1 MSLRFY
7 IGSSGAGKSSRL
19 QEDIIERSLQEPGRR
34 FFVLVPDQ
42 YTMQTQKEMIERHPR
57 HGFMNIEIFSFGRL
71 AHYIFEEVGQP
82 ERLTLDDTGK
92 NLILR
97 KLSSEMAKELPVIGG
112 YLKKTGYIHEV
123 KSVISEFMQYGLD
136 VDKVEKLC
144 AAVKDKP
151 VLKGKLQDINRLY
164 ESFLKY
170 LGEKYITTEETMDL
184 LANLLEKSELIRGS
198 IVALDGFTGFT
209 PVQNHV
215 ISRLLTLCEEV
226 ILTVTLP
233 AEETRQLLQQEQL
246 QQGQPQR
253 LPQPPQQQ
261 QQPPQQPQKQ
271 QMQKEQPTQQG
282 ESSLFALSK
291 KTILSVT
298 RLAKEVGVPRGKDIL
313 LEGNPVIR
321 YRTQPAL
328 AYLEQRLFRTGA
340 GHYSEQTDA
349 IHIDSAMSP
358 REELRKTFIRI
369 RRLIRENKYAYRDI
383 AIVTGDLERYA
394 SYAAEMSNQYDVPV
408 FIDNNRKLGLN
419 PFTEYV
425 KSGLK
430 VIRNNF
436 SYESVVHF
444 LKCGFTGLSEEE
456 IDKLENYMLALKI
469 RGEKTWSRTF
479 VRRPAYMRRQL
490 QETSASQET
499 LTPQG
504 ALQPQDPLQQINRT
518 RERLMELLEPLLP
531 LKKGGPAEEMV
542 KILYHFIA
550 DHDIYDKLQE
560 YVGYFKERGDF
571 ARAGEYDQI
580 YGYLMQLLEQMAALL
595 EGEVLTLDEFI
606 EILEAGILEL
616 QVGILPQD
624 TDRVVMGDIE
634 RTRLKQVKA
643 LFFVGVN
650 EGIIPK
656 HNTGGGM
663 ISDMDRETIAEAGY
677 ELSPTPRQKMYTQR
691 LYLYMNMTKPSEQL
705 WISYAQV
712 DAEGKS
718 LRPSYLVGMLCK
730 MFPNLETDA
739 DKWADRKM
747 SENGSGIPPFMDEIV
762 ALKDSREYFA
772 HLFRQYAGRTL
783 SEEML
788 PVFAV
793 LYKAYEKRDAQTLSM
808 IRDAAF
814 YHYTS
819 ETLDREIVRALYGVV
834 LENSI
839 SRMEAYA
846 RCAYAHFLQ
855 YGMQLREREDYSF
868 GSMDMGNFFHQALE
882 QFGFQ
887 LKERGLSWTDFTKEQ
902 AEEILD
908 DILNNIA
915 VSYGESVIYQDE
927 RTAYRLTQI
936 GRILLR
942 TVQNLQYQLKK
953 GSFVPREL
961 EYSFR
966 REVSVDRVKL
976 GLTDEEKMMLIGKID
991 RYDVFEKDDTLYVKV
1006 VDYKSREKKIDLV
1019 QLYYGL
1025 QLQLAVYLEQAVE
1038 RVKQKN
1044 PGKQVI
1050 PAALFYYPVTD
1061 PIMAQE
1067 NANVSQEEW
1076 ERWMHEKLRVS
1087 GYFLED
1093 EEVVRGLDRTYD
1105 GVSDVIRLEKKKDG
1119 SYTAASQ
1126 NISKDTLTMIG
1137 DYADHMIRRIGSE
1150 ILQGNRDAMPCGDT
1164 ACSYCTYRE
1173 VCCFDRRLP
1182 GFVSLDTD
1190 MSEAEAMEK
1199 IKNEIRR

>member
-7 IGSSGAGKSSRL
+7 IGGSGAGKSSRL
-19 QEDIIERSLQEPGRR
+19 QEDIIERSMKEPERH

-42 YTMQTQKEMIERHPR
+42 YTMQTQKEMIERHPL

-71 AHYIFEEVGQP
+71 AHYIFEEVGKP

-97 KLSSEMAKELPVIGG
+97 KLASEMAEELPAIGRH
-112 YLKKTGYIHEV
+112 LKKTGYIHEV
-123 KSVISEFMQYGLD
+123 KSVISEFMQYGLG
-136 VDKVEKLC
+136 VKNVEKLC

-164 ESFLKY
+164 ESFLQY

-184 LANLLEKSELIRGS
+184 LAESLEKSELIRGS

-233 AEETRQLLQQEQL
+233 AEEFGQEVSH
-246 QQGQPQR
+246 P
-253 LPQPPQQQ
+253 
-261 QQPPQQPQKQ
+261 
-271 QMQKEQPTQQG
+271 EA
-282 ESSLFALSK
+282 SALFALSK
-291 KTILSVT
+291 KTVRTVSG
-298 RLAKEVGVPRGKDIL
+298 LAKEAEVPRGKDIL
-313 LEGNPVIR
+313 LKGAPVIR

-328 AYLEQRLFRTGA
+328 AHLEQHLFRPGA
-340 GHYSEQTDA
+340 GIYREQPDG
-349 IHIDSAMSP
+349 IHMYAAMSP

-369 RRLIRENKYAYRDI
+369 RRLVQEKKYAYRDI

-394 SYAAEMSNQYDVPV
+394 SYAAEMSERYDVPV
-408 FIDNNRKLGLN
+408 FLDNNRKLGLN

-425 KSGLK
+425 KSGLN

-456 IDKLENYMLALKI
+456 IDRLENYMLALKI
-469 RGEKTWSRTF
+469 RGEKTWSRAF
-479 VRRPAYMRRQL
+479 VRRPAYMRRQP
-490 QETSASQET
+490 QETSQPQEI
-499 LTPQG
+499 P
-504 ALQPQDPLQQINRT
+504 QPQDPLQQINQT
-518 RERLMELLEPLLP
+518 REALMELLDPLLP
-531 LKKGGPAEEMV
+531 LKKGGTAEEMV
-542 KILYHFIA
+542 KIVYHFIA
-550 DHDIYDKLQE
+550 DRNIFGRLQE
-560 YVGYFKERGDF
+560 YVAYFKSQEDF

-595 EGEVLTLDEFI
+595 AGEELSLEEFI

-616 QVGILPQD
+616 RVGILPQD
-624 TDRVVMGDIE
+624 IDRVVIGDIE

-643 LFFVGVN
+643 LFFIGVN

-705 WISYAQV
+705 WVSYAQV
-712 DAEGKS
+712 DAEGKA
-718 LRPSYLVGMLCK
+718 LRPSYLTEMLHK
-730 MFPNLETDA
+730 MFPKLETDA
-739 DKWADRKM
+739 DGQPSAL
-747 SENGSGIPPFMDEIV
+747 DEIV

-772 HLFRQYAGRTL
+772 HLFRRYAGRTL

-788 PVFAV
+788 PVFAA
-793 LYKAYEKRDAQTLSM
+793 LYRVYEKRDAAALTM

-819 ETLDREIVRALYGVV
+819 GTLDREVVRALYGAV

-868 GSMDMGNFFHQALE
+868 GNMDMGNFFHQALE
-882 QFGFQ
+882 QFGRQ
-887 LKERGLSWTDFTKEQ
+887 LKEQGLSWTDFTKEQ

-908 DILNNIA
+908 CILNNIA
-915 VSYGESVIYQDE
+915 VTYGESVIYQDE
-927 RTAYRLTQI
+927 RTAYRLKQI
-936 GRILLR
+936 RRILLR

-953 GSFVPREL
+953 GSFVPQEL

-966 REVSVDRVKL
+966 KEVSVDRVKL
-976 GLTDEEKMMLIGKID
+976 GLTDEEKLMLNGKID
-991 RYDVFEKDDTLYVKV
+991 RYDVYENGDMLYVKV
-1006 VDYKSREKKIDLV
+1006 IDYKSREKKIDLV
-1019 QLYYGL
+1019 QLYFGL
-1025 QLQLAVYLEQAVE
+1025 QMQLAVYLEQAVE
-1038 RVKQKN
+1038 RVKQKH
-1044 PGKQVI
+1044 PDKQVI

-1087 GYFLED
+1087 GYLLED
-1093 EEVVRGLDRTYD
+1093 EEVIRGLDRTYTD
-1105 GVSDVIRLEKKKDG
+1105 VSDVIRLERKKDG
-1119 SYTAASQ
+1119 SFTAASQ
-1126 NISKDTLTMIG
+1126 VIPKDTLKMIS
-1137 DYADHMIRRIGSE
+1137 DYTDHMIRRIGSE
-1150 ILQGNRDAMPCGDT
+1150 ILQGNRSAQPCGDA
-1164 ACSYCTYRE
+1164 ACGYCAYRE
-1173 VCCFDRRLP
+1173 VCGFDKRLP
-1182 GFVSLDTD
+1182 GFAGVD
-1190 MSEAEAMEK
+1190 MDMTEAEAVEK
-1199 IKNEIRR
+1199 MAEELKASHPAGATVSDPE

>member
-19 QEDIIERSLQEPGRR
+19 QEDIIKRSMKEPGRR

-42 YTMQTQKEMIERHPR
+42 YTMQTQKEMIERHPL

-71 AHYIFEEVGQP
+71 AHYIFEEVGRP

-97 KLSSEMAKELPVIGG
+97 KLASEMADELPAIGR
-112 YLKKTGYIHEV
+112 YLKKTGYIHEI

-136 VDKVEKLC
+136 VGKVEKLC
-144 AAVKDKP
+144 AAVGDKP
-151 VLKGKLQDINRLY
+151 VLSGKLQDINRLY

-184 LANLLEKSELIRGS
+184 LAGLLEKSESVRGS

-226 ILTVTLP
+226 ILTVTMP
-233 AEETRQLLQQEQL
+233 AEEFRKSGKESLRQE
-246 QQGQPQR
+246 
-253 LPQPPQQQ
+253 
-261 QQPPQQPQKQ
+261 
-271 QMQKEQPTQQG
+271 
-282 ESSLFALSK
+282 ESALFALSK
-291 KTILSVT
+291 KTILSVS
-298 RLAKEVGVPRGKDIL
+298 RLAKEMEVPRGEDVL
-313 LEGNPVIR
+313 LRGDPVVR

-328 AYLEQRLFRTGA
+328 AHLEQRLFRMGTGA
-340 GHYSEQTDA
+340 YPGRADG
-349 IHIDSAMSP
+349 IHITSAISP
-358 REELRKTFIRI
+358 REELRRTFIAI
-369 RRLIRENKYAYRDI
+369 RRLVQEKGYAYRDI

-394 SYAAEMSNQYDVPV
+394 SYAAEMSARYDVPV
-408 FIDNNRKLGLN
+408 FLDNNRKLGLN

-469 RGEKTWSRTF
+469 RGEKTWSRAF
-479 VRRPAYMRRQL
+479 VRCPAYMRRQ
-490 QETSASQET
+490 QEAARSQET
-499 LTPQG
+499 TQLRE
-504 ALQPQDPLQQINRT
+504 AAQPMDPLQEINRT
-518 RERLMELLEPLLP
+518 REALMELLDPLLP

-550 DHDIYDKLQE
+550 DHDIFEKLQE
-560 YVGYFKERGDF
+560 YAAYFKDQDDF
-571 ARAGEYDQI
+571 ARAGEYEQI

-595 EGEVLTLDEFI
+595 EGEELSLEEFI

-624 TDRVVMGDIE
+624 IDRVVIGDIE

-643 LFFVGVN
+643 LFFIGVN

-718 LRPSYLVGMLCK
+718 LRPSYLVSMIHK
-730 MFPNLETDA
+730 MFPELETSGECNKPGGDMLDNDRITDA
-739 DKWADRKM
+739 GLSAVLND
-747 SENGSGIPPFMDEIV
+747 IV
-762 ALKDSREYFA
+762 GLKDSRESFA
-772 HLFRQYAGRTL
+772 HLLRRYAGRTL
-783 SEEML
+783 PEEIQPL
-788 PVFAV
+788 FAA
-793 LYKAYEKRDAQTLSM
+793 LYKEYEKRDAASLSM
-808 IRDAAF
+808 LKDAAF
-814 YHYTS
+814 YYYKPKAL
-819 ETLDREIVRALYGVV
+819 ERGVARALYGTV

-839 SRMEAYA
+839 SRMESYA

-855 YGMQLREREDYSF
+855 YGMRLKEREDYSF

-882 QFGFQ
+882 QFGLQ
-887 LKERGLSWTDFTKEQ
+887 LKEKGLLWTDFTKEN

-908 DILNNIA
+908 KVLTNIA
-915 VSYGESVIYQDE
+915 VSYEESVIYQNE

-936 GRILLR
+936 RRILLR

-953 GSFVPREL
+953 GSFVPQEL
-961 EYSFR
+961 EYRFR

-976 GLTDEEKMMLIGKID
+976 GLTEDEKMMLTGKID
-991 RYDVFEKDDTLYVKV
+991 RYDVFEKDDMLYVKV

-1044 PGKQVI
+1044 PGKQVV

-1061 PIMAQE
+1061 PIMAQD

-1076 ERWMHEKLRVS
+1076 ERWMHEKLRMS
-1087 GYFLED
+1087 GYFVED
-1093 EEVVRGLDRTYD
+1093 EEVIRGLDRTYVD
-1105 GVSDVIRLEKKKDG
+1105 TSDVIRLEKKKDG
-1119 SYTAASQ
+1119 TYTAASQ
-1126 NISKDTLTMIG
+1126 IIPQDTLSMIS
-1137 DYADHMIRRIGSE
+1137 DYADHMIRRIGSG
-1150 ILQGNRDAMPCGDT
+1150 ILQGERGARPCGDL
-1164 ACSYCTYRE
+1164 ACGYCAYRE
-1173 VCCFDRRLP
+1173 VCCFDKRLP
-1182 GFVSLDTD
+1182 GYTSLDMD

-1199 IKNEIRR
+1199 IVKELKTPQSDKD

>member
-19 QEDIIERSLQEPGRR
+19 QEDIIERSMKEPERH
-34 FFVLVPDQ
+34 FFILVPDQ
-42 YTMQTQKEMIERHPR
+42 YTMQTQKEMIERHPL

-97 KLSSEMAKELPVIGG
+97 KLASEMAEELPVIGR
-112 YLKKTGYIHEV
+112 YLKKTGYVHEV

-136 VDKVEKLC
+136 VSQVDKLC
-144 AAVKDKP
+144 TAVKDKP

-170 LGEKYITTEETMDL
+170 LGDKYITTEETMDL
-184 LANLLEKSELIRGS
+184 LAERLDKSELIKGS

-215 ISRLLTLCEEV
+215 IGRLLTLCEEV

-233 AEETRQLLQQEQL
+233 AEDIEQL
-246 QQGQPQR
+246 
-253 LPQPPQQQ
+253 
-261 QQPPQQPQKQ
+261 KQ
-271 QMQKEQPTQQG
+271 TGPE

-291 KTILSVT
+291 KTILT
-298 RLAKEVGVPRGKDIL
+298 MNRLAKEMDVPRGEDIL
-313 LEGNPVIR
+313 LKGAPVIR

-328 AYLEQRLFRTGA
+328 AHLEQHLFRAGTGIYREQA
-340 GHYSEQTDA
+340 GG
-349 IHIDSAMSP
+349 IHIYSAISP

-369 RRLIRENKYAYRDI
+369 RRLIQEKKYAYRDI

-394 SYAAEMSNQYDVPV
+394 SYAAEMSERYDVPI
-408 FIDNNRKLGLN
+408 FLDNNRKLGLN

-425 KSGLK
+425 KSGLR

-456 IDKLENYMLALKI
+456 IDRLENYMLALKI
-469 RGEKTWSRTF
+469 RGEKTWSRAF
-479 VRRPAYMRRQL
+479 VRYPAYMRQHT
-490 QETSASQET
+490 QE
-499 LTPQG
+499 PQ
-504 ALQPQDPLQQINRT
+504 QTQDPLQQINQT
-518 RERLMELLEPLLP
+518 REALMELLGPLLP

-550 DHDIYDKLQE
+550 DHNIYDKLQE
-560 YVGYFKERGDF
+560 YVGYFKDQEDF
-571 ARAGEYDQI
+571 SRAGEYDQI

-595 EGEVLTLDEFI
+595 EGEELSLEEFI

-624 TDRVVMGDIE
+624 TDRVVIGDIE

-663 ISDMDRETIAEAGY
+663 ISDMDREMIADAGY

-705 WISYAQV
+705 WLSYAQV

-718 LRPSYLVGMLCK
+718 LRPSYLVGMLHK
-730 MFPNLETDA
+730 MFPKLEEDGRESV
-739 DKWADRKM
+739 DGM
-747 SENGSGIPPFMDEIV
+747 LPVMDEIV

-772 HLFRQYAGRTL
+772 HLFREYAGQTL
-783 SEEML
+783 QREMR
-788 PVFAV
+788 PMFAA
-793 LYKAYEKRDAQTLSM
+793 LYKEYEKRDATTLSI

-814 YHYTS
+814 YHYTP
-819 ETLDREIVRALYGVV
+819 ETLNREVVRALYGAV

-855 YGMQLREREDYSF
+855 YGMQLKEREDYSF
-868 GSMDMGNFFHQALE
+868 GNMDMGNFFHQALE
-882 QFGFQ
+882 QFGLQ
-887 LKERGLSWTDFTKEQ
+887 LKEQGLSWIDFTKEQ

-908 DILNNIA
+908 YILNNIA
-915 VSYGESVIYQDE
+915 VAYGESVIYQDE

-936 GRILLR
+936 RRILLR

-953 GSFVPREL
+953 GSFVPQEL

-966 REVSVDRVKL
+966 KEVSVDRVKL
-976 GLTDEEKMMLIGKID
+976 GLTEDEKLMLTGKID
-991 RYDVFEKDDTLYVKV
+991 RYDVFEKDDALYVKV
-1006 VDYKSREKKIDLV
+1006 IDYKSKDKKIDLV

-1038 RVKQKN
+1038 RVKKRN

-1067 NANVSQEEW
+1067 NANISQEEW

-1087 GYFLED
+1087 GYFVED
-1093 EEVVRGLDRTYD
+1093 EDVIQGLDRTYID
-1105 GVSDVIRLEKKKDG
+1105 VSDVIRLEKKKDG

-1126 NISKDTLTMIG
+1126 VIPRDTLNLLS
-1137 DYADHMIRRIGSE
+1137 DYADHMIRKIGSE
-1150 ILQGNRDAMPCGDT
+1150 ILQGDRNARPCGDT

-1173 VCCFDRRLP
+1173 VCCFDKRLP
-1182 GFVSLDTD
+1182 GFESLDMD
-1190 MSEAEAMEK
+1190 MSETEAMEK
-1199 IKNEIRR
+1199 IAEELTDS

>member
-19 QEDIIERSLQEPGRR
+19 QEDIIERSLKEPERH

-42 YTMQTQKEMIERHPR
+42 YTMQTQKEMIERHPL

-71 AHYIFEEVGQP
+71 AHYIFEEVGRP

-97 KLSSEMAKELPVIGG
+97 KLASEMAEELPMIGR
-112 YLKKTGYIHEV
+112 YLKKTGYVHEV
-123 KSVISEFMQYGLD
+123 KSVISEFMQYGMD
-136 VDKVEKLC
+136 VDKVGKLC
-144 AAVKDKP
+144 AEVKDKP
-151 VLKGKLQDINRLY
+151 VLQGKLRDINRLY
-164 ESFLKY
+164 ENFLKY

-184 LANLLEKSELIRGS
+184 LAGLLERSELIRGS

-226 ILTVTLP
+226 ILTVTMP
-233 AEETRQLLQQEQL
+233 AEETRQLTQPGQSGQQEA
-246 QQGQPQR
+246 
-253 LPQPPQQQ
+253 
-261 QQPPQQPQKQ
+261 
-271 QMQKEQPTQQG
+271 
-282 ESSLFALSK
+282 SSLFALSK
-291 KTILSVT
+291 KTILTVS
-298 RLAKEVGVPRGKDIL
+298 RLAKEMDVPRGEDIL
-313 LEGNPVIR
+313 LEGDPVIR
-321 YRTQPAL
+321 YRSQPAL
-328 AYLEQRLFRTGA
+328 AHLEQNLFRAGA
-340 GHYSEQTDA
+340 GIYQGQAEG
-349 IHIDSAMSP
+349 IHIYSAISP

-369 RRLIRENKYAYRDI
+369 RRIIQEKKYAYRDI

-394 SYAAEMSNQYDVPV
+394 PYAEEMSKRYDVPV
-408 FIDNNRKLGLN
+408 FLDNNRKLGLN

-425 KSGLK
+425 KSGLR

-456 IDKLENYMLALKI
+456 IDRLENYMLALKI
-469 RGEKTWSRTF
+469 RGEKTWSRAF
-479 VRRPAYMRRQL
+479 VRCPAYMRRQRQEAL
-490 QETSASQET
+490 RCQEASLIQETS
-499 LTPQG
+499 
-504 ALQPQDPLQQINRT
+504 QPQDPLQEINRT
-518 RERLMELLEPLLP
+518 REALMALLEPLLP
-531 LKKGGPAEEMV
+531 LKKGGRAEEMV

-560 YVGYFKERGDF
+560 YVGYFKEREDF

-595 EGEVLTLDEFI
+595 EGEELSLEEFI

-624 TDRVVMGDIE
+624 TDRVVIGDIE

-643 LFFVGVN
+643 LFFIGVN

-656 HNTGGGM
+656 HNTAGGM

-691 LYLYMNMTKPSEQL
+691 LYLYMNMTKPSEEL

-718 LRPSYLVGMLCK
+718 LRPSYLVGMLQK
-730 MFPNLETDA
+730 MFPGLETAVSDVLTEIGPPEDGRMSDA
-739 DKWADRKM
+739 GLA
-747 SENGSGIPPFMDEIV
+747 SVLDELV
-762 ALKDSREYFA
+762 ALKDSREFFA
-772 HLFRQYAGRTL
+772 NLFRQYAGQTL
-783 SEEML
+783 PGKMQPL
-788 PVFAV
+788 FAA
-793 LYKAYEKRDAQTLSM
+793 LYKEYEKRDAASFSM

-814 YHYTS
+814 YHYTPD
-819 ETLDREIVRALYGVV
+819 TLNREVVKALYGAV

-855 YGMQLREREDYSF
+855 YGMQLKEREDYSF
-868 GSMDMGNFFHQALE
+868 GNMDMGNFFHQALE
-882 QFGFQ
+882 QFGLR
-887 LKERGLSWTDFTKEQ
+887 LKEQGLSWTEFTKEH

-908 DILNNIA
+908 HILNTIA
-915 VSYGESVIYQDE
+915 VTYGESVIYQDE

-936 GRILLR
+936 RRILLR
-942 TVQNLQYQLKK
+942 AVQTLQYQLKK
-953 GSFVPREL
+953 GSFVPQEL

-976 GLTDEEKMMLIGKID
+976 GLNKDEKMMLTGKID
-991 RYDVFEKDDTLYVKV
+991 RYDVFEKDNMLYVKV
-1006 VDYKSREKKIDLV
+1006 IDYKSKEKKIDLV

-1044 PGKQVI
+1044 PDKQVI

-1067 NANVSQEEW
+1067 DANVSQEEW

-1087 GYFLED
+1087 GYLLED
-1093 EEVVRGLDRTYD
+1093 EEVIKGLDRSYID
-1105 GVSDVIRLEKKKDG
+1105 VSDVIRLEKKKDG

-1126 NISKDTLTMIG
+1126 AIPKDTMNMIS
-1137 DYADHMIRRIGSE
+1137 DYADHMIRRIGSG
-1150 ILQGNRDAMPCGDT
+1150 ILQGNRSARPCGET

-1173 VCCFDRRLP
+1173 VCCFDKRLP
-1182 GFVSLDTD
+1182 GFMSLDMD
-1190 MSEAEAMEK
+1190 MSEGEAMEK
-1199 IKNEIRR
+1199 IAEELKASRPAVQNVTDPDGS

>member
-7 IGSSGAGKSSRL
+7 IGSSGSGKSSRL
-19 QEDIIERSLQEPGRR
+19 QKDIIERSMKEPERR

-97 KLSSEMAKELPVIGG
+97 KLALEMADELPVIGRH
-112 YLKKTGYIHEV
+112 LKKTGYIHEV

-136 VDKVEKLC
+136 VAKVEKLC
-144 AAVKDKP
+144 EAVKDRH

-170 LGEKYITTEETMDL
+170 LGDKYITTEETMDL
-184 LANLLEKSELIRGS
+184 LAKQLERSELIRGS

-209 PVQNHV
+209 PVQDHV

-233 AEETRQLLQQEQL
+233 AEEL
-246 QQGQPQR
+246 
-253 LPQPPQQQ
+253 
-261 QQPPQQPQKQ
+261 
-271 QMQKEQPTQQG
+271 EQPEQQ

-291 KTILSVT
+291 KTILKVSG
-298 RLAKEVGVPRGKDIL
+298 LAKEMDVPRGEDVL
-313 LEGNPVIR
+313 LKGTPVIR
-321 YRTQPAL
+321 YCGQPTL
-328 AYLEQRLFRTGA
+328 AYLEQHLFRAGA
-340 GHYSEQTDA
+340 GAYREQADG
-349 IHIDSAMSP
+349 IHIDCALSP

-369 RRLIRENKYAYRDI
+369 RRLIQEKKYAYRDI

-394 SYAAEMSNQYDVPV
+394 SYTAEMSERYDVPV
-408 FIDNNRKLGLN
+408 FLDNNRKLGLN

-444 LKCGFTGLSEEE
+444 LKCGFSGLSEEE
-456 IDKLENYMLALKI
+456 IDRLENYMLALKI
-469 RGEKTWSRTF
+469 RGEKTWSRAF
-479 VRRPAYMRRQL
+479 VRRPAYMRRQH
-490 QETSASQET
+490 QELSDGRET
-499 LTPQG
+499 LQTADPSQ
-504 ALQPQDPLQQINRT
+504 LSDPLQQINQT
-518 RERLMELLEPLLP
+518 REALMELLSPLLS
-531 LKKGGPAEEMV
+531 LKNGGTAEKMV

-550 DHDIYDKLQE
+550 DHDIFEKLQE
-560 YVGYFKERGDF
+560 YAAYFKEKEDF

-580 YGYLMQLLEQMAALL
+580 YGYLMQLLEQMASLL
-595 EGEVLTLDEFI
+595 EGEELSLDEFI
-606 EILEAGILEL
+606 EILEAGILEI

-624 TDRVVMGDIE
+624 TDRVVIGDIE

-643 LFFVGVN
+643 LFFIGVN

-663 ISDMDRETIAEAGY
+663 ISDMDRETIAEAGF

-705 WISYAQV
+705 WISYAQT
-712 DAEGKS
+712 DADGKT
-718 LRPSYLVGMLCK
+718 LRPSYLVEMIHK
-730 MFPNLETDA
+730 MFPVGIRLSDNSGVPDVGGSS
-739 DKWADRKM
+739 DD
-747 SENGSGIPPFMDEIV
+747 SGVPGGSGISGGSAAEVMDEIV
-762 ALKDSREYFA
+762 AMKDSRECFA
-772 HLFRQYAGRTL
+772 HLFRQYADQTL
-783 SEEML
+783 PREMQ
-788 PVFAV
+788 PVFAA
-793 LYKAYEKRDAQTLSM
+793 LYKEYEKRDAASLSM

-814 YHYTS
+814 YRYKPKA
-819 ETLDREIVRALYGVV
+819 LDREVVRALYGVV

-855 YGMQLREREDYSF
+855 YGMQLKEREDYSF
-868 GSMDMGNFFHQALE
+868 GNMDMGNFFHQALE
-882 QFGFQ
+882 QFG
-887 LKERGLSWTDFTKEQ
+887 LKLTEQGLLWTDFTKEQ

-908 DILNNIA
+908 NILNNIA
-915 VSYGESVIYQDE
+915 AVYGESVIYQDE

-936 GRILLR
+936 RRILLR

-953 GSFVPREL
+953 GKFVPREF

-966 REVSVDRVKL
+966 KEVSVDRVKL
-976 GLTDEEKMMLIGKID
+976 GLTEDEKLMLTGKID
-991 RYDVFEKDDTLYVKV
+991 RYDVFEKDDMLYVKV
-1006 VDYKSREKKIDLV
+1006 IDYKSREKKIDLV

-1038 RVKQKN
+1038 RVKRKN
-1044 PGKQVI
+1044 PDKQVV

-1087 GYFLED
+1087 GYLVED
-1093 EEVVRGLDRTYD
+1093 EEVIKGLDQTYTD
-1105 GVSDVIRLEKKKDG
+1105 VSDVIRLEKKKDG

-1126 NISKDTLTMIG
+1126 AISEDTMKLIS
-1137 DYADHMIRRIGSE
+1137 DYAEHMVCRIGSG
-1150 ILQGNRDAMPCGDT
+1150 ILQGNRSARPYGDT

-1182 GFVSLDTD
+1182 GFENPD
-1190 MSEAEAMEK
+1190 MDISEAEAVEK
-1199 IKNEIRR
+1199 MAEELKDSQSGGITVSDSE

>member
-1 MSLRFY
+1 
-7 IGSSGAGKSSRL
+7 
-19 QEDIIERSLQEPGRR
+19 
-34 FFVLVPDQ
+34 
-42 YTMQTQKEMIERHPR
+42 
-57 HGFMNIEIFSFGRL
+57 MN
-71 AHYIFEEVGQP
+71 
-82 ERLTLDDTGK
+82 
-92 NLILR
+92 
-97 KLSSEMAKELPVIGG
+97 
-112 YLKKTGYIHEV
+112 
-123 KSVISEFMQYGLD
+123 
-136 VDKVEKLC
+136 
-144 AAVKDKP
+144 
-151 VLKGKLQDINRLY
+151 
-164 ESFLKY
+164 
-170 LGEKYITTEETMDL
+170 
-184 LANLLEKSELIRGS
+184 
-198 IVALDGFTGFT
+198 
-209 PVQNHV
+209 
-215 ISRLLTLCEEV
+215 
-226 ILTVTLP
+226 
-233 AEETRQLLQQEQL
+233 
-246 QQGQPQR
+246 
-253 LPQPPQQQ
+253 
-261 QQPPQQPQKQ
+261 
-271 QMQKEQPTQQG
+271 
-282 ESSLFALSK
+282 
-291 KTILSVT
+291 
-298 RLAKEVGVPRGKDIL
+298 RLAKEMDVPRGEDIL
-313 LEGNPVIR
+313 LKGDPVIR

-328 AYLEQRLFRTGA
+328 AHLEQHLFRTGA
-340 GHYSEQTDA
+340 GIYQEQADG
-349 IHIDSAMSP
+349 IHIYSAISP
-358 REELRKTFIRI
+358 REELKKTFVRI
-369 RRLIRENKYAYRDI
+369 RRLIQKKKYAYRDI

-394 SYAAEMSNQYDVPV
+394 SYAAEMSERYDVPI
-408 FIDNNRKLGLN
+408 FLDNNRKLGLN

-425 KSGLK
+425 KSGLR
-430 VIRNNF
+430 VIHHNF

-456 IDKLENYMLALKI
+456 IDRLENYMLALKI
-469 RGEKTWSRTF
+469 RGEKTWSRAF
-479 VRRPAYMRRQL
+479 VRCPAYMRRQTQDPPQTQDL
-490 QETSASQET
+490 QKTQDP
-499 LTPQG
+499 PQT
-504 ALQPQDPLQQINRT
+504 QDPLQQINQT
-518 RERLMELLEPLLP
+518 REALMELLGPLLP

-542 KILYHFIA
+542 KTLYHFIA
-550 DHDIYDKLQE
+550 DHNIYDKLQE
-560 YVGYFKERGDF
+560 YVRYFKDQEDF

-580 YGYLMQLLEQMAALL
+580 YGYLMQLLEQMASLL
-595 EGEVLTLDEFI
+595 EGEELSLEEFI

-718 LRPSYLVGMLCK
+718 LRPSYLVGMIRK
-730 MFPNLETDA
+730 MFPKPEASGA
-739 DKWADRKM
+739 DGQPDVRP
-747 SENGSGIPPFMDEIV
+747 SEGGKGSGVVMPSVMDEIV
-762 ALKDSREYFA
+762 ALKDSREHFA
-772 HLFRQYAGRTL
+772 HLFREYVGQTL
-783 SEEML
+783 RREML
-788 PVFAV
+788 PMFAA
-793 LYKAYEKRDAQTLSM
+793 LYKEYEKWDAVTLSM

-814 YHYTS
+814 YRYS
-819 ETLDREIVRALYGVV
+819 PEKLDRGVVRALYGVV

-868 GSMDMGNFFHQALE
+868 GNMDMGNFFHQALE
-882 QFGFQ
+882 QFGLQ
-887 LKERGLSWTDFTKEQ
+887 LKDQGLSWTDFTKEQ

-908 DILNNIA
+908 NILNNIA
-915 VSYGESVIYQDE
+915 VAYGESVIYQDE

-936 GRILLR
+936 RRILLR

-953 GSFVPREL
+953 GSFVPQEL

-966 REVSVDRVKL
+966 KEVSVDRVKL
-976 GLTDEEKMMLIGKID
+976 GLTDEEKLMLTGKID
-991 RYDVFEKDDTLYVKV
+991 RYDVFEKDNLLYVKV
-1006 VDYKSREKKIDLV
+1006 IDYKSRDKKIDLV

-1044 PGKQVI
+1044 PGRQVI

-1087 GYFLED
+1087 GYFVED
-1093 EEVVRGLDRTYD
+1093 EEVIKGLDRTYMD
-1105 GVSDVIRLEKKKDG
+1105 VSDVIRLEKKKDG

-1126 NISKDTLTMIG
+1126 VIPKDTLKLLS

-1150 ILQGNRDAMPCGDT
+1150 ILQGERNARPCGDT
-1164 ACSYCTYRE
+1164 ACSYCSYRE

-1182 GFVSLDTD
+1182 GFESQDMD
-1190 MSEAEAMEK
+1190 MSETEAMEK
-1199 IKNEIRR
+1199 IAEELKDSRK

>member
-19 QEDIIERSLQEPGRR
+19 QEDIIERSMKEPGRR

-42 YTMQTQKEMIERHPR
+42 YTMQTQKEMIERHPL

-97 KLSSEMAKELPVIGG
+97 KLASEMADELPAIGR

-136 VDKVEKLC
+136 VGKVEKLC
-144 AAVKDKP
+144 IAVENKP
-151 VLKGKLQDINRLY
+151 VLSGKLQDINRLY
-164 ESFLKY
+164 DRFLKY

-184 LANLLEKSELIRGS
+184 LAGSLEKSESVRGS

-226 ILTVTLP
+226 IMTVTMP
-233 AEETRQLLQQEQL
+233 AEEFQKSAQESWRQE
-246 QQGQPQR
+246 
-253 LPQPPQQQ
+253 
-261 QQPPQQPQKQ
+261 
-271 QMQKEQPTQQG
+271 
-282 ESSLFALSK
+282 ESALFALSK
-291 KTILSVT
+291 KTILSVS
-298 RLAKEVGVPRGKDIL
+298 RLAKEMEVPRGEDVL
-313 LEGNPVIR
+313 LIGEPVVR
-321 YRTQPAL
+321 YRTQSAL
-328 AYLEQRLFRTGA
+328 AHLEQRLFRMKTGVYPGRA
-340 GHYSEQTDA
+340 DG
-349 IHIDSAMSP
+349 IHITSAISP
-358 REELRKTFIRI
+358 REELRRTFIAI
-369 RRLIRENKYAYRDI
+369 RRLVQEKGYAYRDI
-383 AIVTGDLERYA
+383 AIVTGDLEHYA
-394 SYAAEMSNQYDVPV
+394 SYAAELSARYDVPV
-408 FIDNNRKLGLN
+408 FLDNNRKLGLN

-430 VIRNNF
+430 VIKNNF

-444 LKCGFTGLSEEE
+444 LKCGFTGLSEED

-469 RGEKTWSRTF
+469 RGEKTWSRAF
-479 VRRPAYMRRQL
+479 VRCPAYMRRQQEAMRM
-490 QETSASQET
+490 QETQSREAAQRGTSPQE
-499 LTPQG
+499 
-504 ALQPQDPLQQINRT
+504 AVQPMDPLQEINRT
-518 RERLMELLEPLLP
+518 REALMELLGPLLP

-550 DHDIYDKLQE
+550 DHDIYEKLQE
-560 YVGYFKERGDF
+560 YAEYFKDQDDF
-571 ARAGEYDQI
+571 ARAGEYEQI

-595 EGEVLTLDEFI
+595 EGEELSLEEFI

-624 TDRVVMGDIE
+624 IDRVVIGDIQ

-643 LFFVGVN
+643 LFFIGVN

-691 LYLYMNMTKPSEQL
+691 LYLYMNMTKPSEKL

-718 LRPSYLVGMLCK
+718 LRPSYLVGMIQK
-730 MFPNLETDA
+730 MFPELEI
-739 DKWADRKM
+739 
-747 SENGSGIPPFMDEIV
+747 SGDGFSTVLDDIV
-762 ALKDSREYFA
+762 GLKDSREPFA
-772 HLFRQYAGRTL
+772 HLIRQYAGRTL
-783 SEEML
+783 PGEIQPL
-788 PVFAV
+788 FAA
-793 LYKAYEKRDAQTLSM
+793 LYKEYEKRDQNSLS
-808 IRDAAF
+808 ILKDAAF
-814 YHYTS
+814 YYYQPK
-819 ETLDREIVRALYGVV
+819 TLERGVVRALYGAV

-855 YGMQLREREDYSF
+855 YGMQLKEREDYSF

-882 QFGFQ
+882 QFGLQ
-887 LKERGLSWTDFTKEQ
+887 LKEKGLLWTDFTKEN

-908 DILNNIA
+908 KVLTNIA
-915 VSYGESVIYQDE
+915 VSYEESVIYQDE

-936 GRILLR
+936 RRILLR

-953 GSFVPREL
+953 GSFVPQEL

-976 GLTDEEKMMLIGKID
+976 GLSDGEKLMINGKID
-991 RYDVFEKDDTLYVKV
+991 RYDVFEKDDMLYVKV
-1006 VDYKSREKKIDLV
+1006 IDYKSREKKIDLV

-1038 RVKQKN
+1038 RVKKKN
-1044 PGKQVI
+1044 PDKQVV

-1061 PIMAQE
+1061 PIMAQD
-1067 NANVSQEEW
+1067 NANVTQEEW

-1087 GYFLED
+1087 GYFVED
-1093 EEVVRGLDRTYD
+1093 DDVIRGLDRTYID
-1105 GVSDVIRLEKKKDG
+1105 TSDVIRLEKKKDG
-1119 SYTAASQ
+1119 AYTAASQ
-1126 NISKDTLTMIG
+1126 IISKDTLSLISN
-1137 DYADHMIRRIGSE
+1137 YADHMIRRIGSE
-1150 ILQGNRDAMPCGDT
+1150 ILQGERSARPCGDS

-1182 GFVSLDTD
+1182 GYAGLNMD
-1190 MSEAEAMEK
+1190 MSEAEAMERIAK
-1199 IKNEIRR
+1199 ELKTSQSDED

>member
-7 IGSSGAGKSSRL
+7 IGSSGSGKSSRL
-19 QEDIIERSLQEPGRR
+19 QKDIIERSMKEPERR

-42 YTMQTQKEMIERHPR
+42 YTMQTQKEMIERHPL

-82 ERLTLDDTGK
+82 EYLTLDDTGK

-97 KLSSEMAKELPVIGG
+97 KLALEMSDELPVIGRH
-112 YLKKTGYIHEV
+112 LKKTGYIHEV

-144 AAVKDKP
+144 EAVKDRH

-170 LGEKYITTEETMDL
+170 LGDKYITTEETMDL
-184 LANLLEKSELIRGS
+184 LAEQLERSDQIRGS
-198 IVALDGFTGFT
+198 IVVLDGFTGFT
-209 PVQNHV
+209 PVQDHV
-215 ISRLLTLCEEV
+215 LSRLLTLCEEV

-233 AEETRQLLQQEQL
+233 AEESGQLKQLRQ
-246 QQGQPQR
+246 
-253 LPQPPQQQ
+253 
-261 QQPPQQPQKQ
+261 
-271 QMQKEQPTQQG
+271 
-282 ESSLFALSK
+282 ESMRSEESALFALSK
-291 KTILSVT
+291 KTILKVS
-298 RLAKEVGVPRGKDIL
+298 RLAKEMDVPRGEDVL
-313 LEGNPVIR
+313 LKGAPVVR
-321 YRTQPAL
+321 YSAQPTL
-328 AYLEQRLFRTGA
+328 AYLEQHLFRAGA
-340 GHYSEQTDA
+340 GAYREQADG
-349 IHIDSAMSP
+349 IQIDCALSP

-369 RRLIRENKYAYRDI
+369 RQLIREKKYAYRDI
-383 AIVTGDLERYA
+383 AVVTGDLERYA
-394 SYAAEMSNQYDVPV
+394 SYVAEMSECYDVPV
-408 FIDNNRKLGLN
+408 FLDNNRKLGLN

-444 LKCGFTGLSEEE
+444 LKCGFSGLSEEE
-456 IDKLENYMLALKI
+456 IDRLENYMLALKI

-479 VRRPAYMRRQL
+479 VRRPAYMRRQYR
-490 QETSASQET
+490 E
-499 LTPQG
+499 LTDG
-504 ALQPQDPLQQINRT
+504 REVLQPGDPPQPPDPLLQINQT
-518 RERLMELLEPLLP
+518 REALMELISPLLP
-531 LKKGGPAEEMV
+531 LKKGGTAEEMV
-542 KILYHFIA
+542 RILYHFIA
-550 DHDIYDKLQE
+550 DHDIFDKLQK
-560 YVGYFKERGDF
+560 YVTYFKEKEDF

-580 YGYLMQLLEQMAALL
+580 YGYLMQLLEQMASLL
-595 EGEVLTLDEFI
+595 EGETLSLEEFI
-606 EILEAGILEL
+606 EILEAGILEI

-624 TDRVVMGDIE
+624 TDRVVIGDIE

-643 LFFVGVN
+643 LFFIGVN

-663 ISDMDRETIAEAGY
+663 ISDMDRETIAEAGF

-705 WISYAQV
+705 WISYAQT
-712 DAEGKS
+712 DADGKT
-718 LRPSYLVGMLCK
+718 LRPSYLVEMIHK
-730 MFPNLETDA
+730 MFPVGMRLWD
-739 DKWADRKM
+739 DSGVLK
-747 SENGSGIPPFMDEIV
+747 GSGISGGNTAEVMDEIV
-762 ALKDSREYFA
+762 AMKDSREYFA
-772 HLFRQYAGRTL
+772 HLFRQYAGQTL
-783 SEEML
+783 PREMQ
-788 PVFAV
+788 PVFAA
-793 LYKAYEKRDAQTLSM
+793 LYKEYEKRDAASLSM

-814 YHYTS
+814 YHYTPK
-819 ETLDREIVRALYGVV
+819 TLDREVVRALYGAA

-855 YGMQLREREDYSF
+855 YGMQLKEREDYSF
-868 GSMDMGNFFHQALE
+868 GNMDMGNFFHQALE
-882 QFGFQ
+882 QFG
-887 LKERGLSWTDFTKEQ
+887 LTLTERGLLWTDFTKEQ
-902 AEEILD
+902 AEEMLD
-908 DILNNIA
+908 NILNNIA
-915 VSYGESVIYQDE
+915 ADYGESVIYQDE

-936 GRILLR
+936 RRILLR

-953 GSFVPREL
+953 GKFVPREF

-966 REVSVDRVKL
+966 KEVSVDRVKL
-976 GLTDEEKMMLIGKID
+976 GLTEDEKLMLIGKID
-991 RYDVFEKDDTLYVKV
+991 RYDVFEKDDMLYVKV
-1006 VDYKSREKKIDLV
+1006 IDYKSKEKKLDLV

-1038 RVKQKN
+1038 RVKQKE
-1044 PGKQVI
+1044 PDKHVV

-1067 NANVSQEEW
+1067 DANVSVEEW

-1087 GYFLED
+1087 GYLVED
-1093 EEVVRGLDRTYD
+1093 EEVIKGLDQTFTE
-1105 GVSDVIRLEKKKDG
+1105 VSDVIRLEKKKDG

-1126 NISKDTLTMIG
+1126 AISEDTMKLIG
-1137 DYADHMIRRIGSE
+1137 DYAEHMIRRIGSG
-1150 ILQGNRDAMPCGDT
+1150 ILQGDRSARPYGDT

-1173 VCCFDRRLP
+1173 VCCFDSRLP
-1182 GFVSLDTD
+1182 GFETPD
-1190 MSEAEAMEK
+1190 MDVKNAEALEK
-1199 IKNEIRR
+1199 MAEELKAPRPGEITVGDSE

>member
-19 QEDIIERSLQEPGRR
+19 QEDIIERSMKEPERH
-34 FFVLVPDQ
+34 FFILVPDQ
-42 YTMQTQKEMIERHPR
+42 YTMQTQKEMIERHPL

-97 KLSSEMAKELPVIGG
+97 KLASEMADELPVIGR
-112 YLKKTGYIHEV
+112 YLKKTGYVHEV
-123 KSVISEFMQYGLD
+123 KSVISEFMQYSMD
-136 VDKVEKLC
+136 VSKVDKLC
-144 AAVKDKP
+144 TAVKDKP
-151 VLKGKLQDINRLY
+151 VLKGKLQDINRIY
-164 ESFLKY
+164 ERFLKY

-184 LANLLEKSELIRGS
+184 LAELLDKSELIKGS
-198 IVALDGFTGFT
+198 IIALDGFTGFT

-215 ISRLLTLCEEV
+215 IGRLLTLCEEV

-233 AEETRQLLQQEQL
+233 AEESEQL
-246 QQGQPQR
+246 KQPGQPK
-253 LPQPPQQQ
+253 QPGQTGP
-261 QQPPQQPQKQ
+261 
-271 QMQKEQPTQQG
+271 E

-291 KTILSVT
+291 KTIFT
-298 RLAKEVGVPRGKDIL
+298 MNRLAKEMNVPRGEDIL
-313 LEGNPVIR
+313 LKGAPVIR

-328 AYLEQRLFRTGA
+328 AHLEQHLFRAGA
-340 GHYSEQTDA
+340 GKYQDQA
-349 IHIDSAMSP
+349 DGIHIYSAISP
-358 REELRKTFIRI
+358 REEFRKTFIRI
-369 RRLIRENKYAYRDI
+369 RRLIQEKKYAYRDI

-394 SYAAEMSNQYDVPV
+394 SYAAEMSERYDVPI
-408 FIDNNRKLGLN
+408 FLDNNRKLGLN

-425 KSGLK
+425 KSGLR

-456 IDKLENYMLALKI
+456 IDRLENYMLALKI
-469 RGEKTWSRTF
+469 RGEKTWSRSF
-479 VRRPAYMRRQL
+479 VRCPAYMRQ
-490 QETSASQET
+490 QTQDPIQT
-499 LTPQG
+499 
-504 ALQPQDPLQQINRT
+504 QDPLQQINQT
-518 RERLMELLEPLLP
+518 REALMDLLGPLLP
-531 LKKGGPAEEMV
+531 LKKGGPAEDMV

-550 DHDIYDKLQE
+550 DHNIYEKLQE
-560 YVGYFKERGDF
+560 YVEYFKEQEDF
-571 ARAGEYDQI
+571 SRAGEYDQI

-595 EGEVLTLDEFI
+595 EGEELSLEEFI

-624 TDRVVMGDIE
+624 TDRVVIGDIE

-663 ISDMDRETIAEAGY
+663 ISDMDRETIADAGY

-718 LRPSYLVGMLCK
+718 LRPSYLVGLIHK
-730 MFPNLETDA
+730 MFPKLEEDGRESVA
-739 DKWADRKM
+739 GM
-747 SENGSGIPPFMDEIV
+747 PSVMDEIV

-772 HLFRQYAGRTL
+772 HLFREYAGQTL
-783 SEEML
+783 RREMR
-788 PVFAV
+788 PMFAA
-793 LYKAYEKRDAQTLSM
+793 LYKEYEKRDAATLSV

-814 YHYTS
+814 YHYTP
-819 ETLDREIVRALYGVV
+819 ETLNREVVRALYGTV

-855 YGMQLREREDYSF
+855 YGMQLKEREDYSF
-868 GSMDMGNFFHQALE
+868 GNMDMGNFFHQALE
-882 QFGFQ
+882 QFGLQ
-887 LKERGLSWTDFTKEQ
+887 LKARGLSWTDFTKED

-908 DILNNIA
+908 NILNNIA
-915 VSYGESVIYQDE
+915 VTYGESVIYQDE

-936 GRILLR
+936 RRILLR

-953 GSFVPREL
+953 GSFVPQEL

-966 REVSVDRVKL
+966 KEVSVDRVKL
-976 GLTDEEKMMLIGKID
+976 GLTDDEKMMLTGKID
-991 RYDVFEKDDTLYVKV
+991 RYDVFEKDNALYVKV
-1006 VDYKSREKKIDLV
+1006 IDYKSRDKKIDLV

-1025 QLQLAVYLEQAVE
+1025 QLQLAVYLEQAVD

-1067 NANVSQEEW
+1067 NANISQEEW

-1087 GYFLED
+1087 GYFVED
-1093 EEVVRGLDRTYD
+1093 EDVIKGLDRTYTD
-1105 GVSDVIRLEKKKDG
+1105 VSDVIRLEKKRDG

-1126 NISKDTLTMIG
+1126 VISMDTLNLLS

-1150 ILQGNRDAMPCGDT
+1150 ILHGDRNARPCGDA

-1173 VCCFDRRLP
+1173 VCCFDKRLP
-1182 GFVSLDTD
+1182 GFESLDMD
-1190 MSEAEAMEK
+1190 MSETEAMEK
-1199 IKNEIRR
+1199 IAEELKDSQSVENTVIEPD